1 MKNTL
6 LRLDYYYKRLILQTI
21 LRSEKKSQKKSIK
34 SFGSHCHRIWQSW
47 MAWRHYTITISLY
60 HFFLSSLL
68 RLNSIA
74 TPTSAWCRS
83 WVNGCC
89 SFNWTKQKSRS
100 WLAPHDPTGY
110 ADWVTFCDNASPLY
124 IQCCAQFFHLVIIGV
139 KHLFYLGWI
148 TTSWGNMLC

>member
-1 MKNTL
+1 MT
-6 LRLDYYYKRLILQTI
+6 
-21 LRSEKKSQKKSIK
+21 
-34 SFGSHCHRIWQSW
+34 
-47 MAWRHYTITISLY
+47 SLY
-60 HFFLSSLL
+60 NHHFTLSFFLSSLL
-68 RLNSIA
+68 RLNSMA

-148 TTSWGNMLC
+148 TTSWGNMLCLKHLTVQLLAMSFISLQHRNLRRTSWVSGVHEASTPASLQCCAE